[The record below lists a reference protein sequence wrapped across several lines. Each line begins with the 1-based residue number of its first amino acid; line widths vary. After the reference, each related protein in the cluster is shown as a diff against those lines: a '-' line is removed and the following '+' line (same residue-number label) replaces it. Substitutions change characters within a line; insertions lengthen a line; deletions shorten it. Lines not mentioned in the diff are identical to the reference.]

1 MLVLPEKL
9 LIGMLWV
16 EVPLDNF
23 DPFQTS
29 SLFFVDA
36 WSPRFVSVSRLGCDS
51 AKLTGWSVWLTILSE
66 MAKHQVLF

>member
-23 DPFQTS
+23 DSFQTS

-51 AKLTGWSVWLTILSE
+51 AKLT
-66 MAKHQVLF
+66 